1 MTIFVI
7 KVELMFSFEEF
18 FKGEDVF
25 NQSLHWGHML
35 GPLIPNICDLLY
47 DQDVV
52 TEDAFLVWSS
62 EKENATDPEDLL
74 FYNKARQHQKLLSVV
89 RPFISGEEVCRVAQR
104 S

>member
-1 MTIFVI
+1 MTIHAI

-35 GPLIPNICDLLY
+35 GPIIPNICQLLY
-47 DQDVV
+47 NEDVV
-52 TEDAFLVWSS
+52 TEDAFLAWAS
-62 EKENATDPEDLL
+62 EKENATDPDDLL
-74 FYNKARQHQKLLSVV
+74 FYNKARQHQNELLPAI
-89 RPFISGEEVCRVAQR
+89 PFLSGKEVCGVAQR